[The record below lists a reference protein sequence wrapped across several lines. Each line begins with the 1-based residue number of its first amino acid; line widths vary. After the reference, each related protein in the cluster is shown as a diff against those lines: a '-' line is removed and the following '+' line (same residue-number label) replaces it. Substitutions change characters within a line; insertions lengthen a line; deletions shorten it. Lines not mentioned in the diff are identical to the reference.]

1 MITHLR
7 VSRGLA
13 LRRVLTALVS
23 SRSLFLGL
31 CGSLLAVGT
40 LEVRTQEGGMQGDW
54 RYLNGDAAS
63 TKYSPLAQINRD
75 NVKNLRI
82 VWRRPSVDALF
93 TDAFPDL
100 NPSHNLRATPI
111 LINGVLY
118 APNGVGLVE
127 AFDPGTGKTIWVQE
141 PIERGLKGVAEQST
155 RAVAY
160 WRSGSEER
168 LFFTHGEY
176 LEALDSKT
184 GKYVGDFGTKGRV
197 NLHIDHPLAGTY
209 RWTAAPVVV
218 GDVIVI
224 AGNGGGGGDA
234 GVTREAVPED
244 VKGFDARTGRLR
256 WTFHVLP
263 RPGEFGHETWGEE
276 SWKTSGDMGAW
287 GPMAVDETLGY
298 VYLALTAPNNS
309 LYGGHRPGQNLFA
322 NSIVCLDTKTGKRVW
337 HFQLT
342 HHDLWDMDPL
352 SIALADLTV
361 NGRRIKA
368 VIQTGKLPWVFVF
381 DRVTGEPVWP
391 IEERPVPASTVPGE
405 HSWPTQ
411 PIPTKPPPFD
421 LTGFTENDVIDF
433 TPALRA
439 EALQM
444 VKQWVLGPVYTPP
457 SVVNNRN
464 EPGATKGTFSV
475 TGPGATSWNGG
486 AFDPETGMFY
496 VVSHSIPFIRGMVPS
511 TPLPPDSKKTILPYA
526 DQRHIVGLSSLM
538 PGTTG
543 LPGPQ
548 GLPFTKPPYG
558 RITAIDL
565 NRGEQVW
572 QVANGD
578 GPRDHPALKGLNLP
592 PLGIP
597 GRPAPLLTKTLL
609 FLGEGSD
616 TMFAAVGTGKKFRAY
631 DKATGKVV
639 WETDLPAGTTAGPM
653 TYLLKGKQYIVV
665 PIGDRQNAAEWV
677 ALALP

>member
-7 VSRGLA
+7 LGPGLA
-13 LRRVLTALVS
+13 VGKAVTALTSGRTLAVA
-23 SRSLFLGL
+23 L
-31 CGSLLAVGT
+31 CVSLLAAAT
-40 LEVRTQEGGMQGDW
+40 LQVHTQDRGRQGDW
-54 RYLNGDAAS
+54 RYYQGDAAS
-63 TKYSPLAQINRD
+63 TKYSPLEQINRD
-75 NVKNLRI
+75 NVKNLR
-82 VWRRPSVDALF
+82 VLWRRPSVDASL
-93 TDAFPDL
+93 TSAYPDL

-111 LINGVLY
+111 LMNGVLY
-118 APNGVGLVE
+118 ASNGVGLIE
-127 AFDPGTGKTIWVQE
+127 AFNPGTGKTVWVQE
-141 PIERGLKGVAEQST
+141 PFERGMKGVAGQST
-155 RAVAY
+155 RSVAY
-160 WRSGSEER
+160 WRSGPDER
-168 LFFTHGEY
+168 LFFTRGEY
-176 LEALDSKT
+176 LEALDPKT
-184 GKYVGDFGTKGRV
+184 GKYFPDFGAKGRV
-197 NLHIDHPLAGTY
+197 NLHIDEPLAGSY
-209 RWTAAPVVV
+209 RWTAGPVVV
-218 GDVIVI
+218 RDVIVV

-234 GVTREAVPED
+234 GVEKEAVPED
-244 VKGFDARTGRLR
+244 VRGFDVRTGALR

-263 RPGEFGHETWGEE
+263 RPGEFGNDTWGLD

-287 GPMAVDETLGY
+287 GPMAVDESLGY

-322 NSIVCLDTKTGKRVW
+322 NSIVCLDAKTGKRVW

-352 SIALADLTV
+352 STTLADITV
-361 NGRRIKA
+361 NGKRIKA

-381 DRVTGEPVWP
+381 DRVTGQPVWP
-391 IEERPVPASTVPGE
+391 IEERPVPVSTVPGE
-405 HSWPTQ
+405 HSSPTQ

-433 TPALRA
+433 TPELRA
-439 EALQM
+439 EALQLI
-444 VKQWVLGPVYTPP
+444 KQWVLGPVYTPP
-457 SVVNNRN
+457 SVVST
-464 EPGATKGTFSV
+464 EPGGTKGTFSV
-475 TGPGATSWNGG
+475 TGPGATNWNGG

-511 TPLPPDSKKTILPYA
+511 KPLPPGSKKTILPYA
-526 DQRHIVGLSSLM
+526 DQRHIVGLAKLM
-538 PGTTG
+538 PGTPG

-616 TMFAAVGTGKKFRAY
+616 TMFAAVGTGKMFRAY
-631 DKATGKVV
+631 DKATGKVL
-639 WETDLPAGTTAGPM
+639 WQTELPAATTAGPM
-653 TYLLKGKQYIVV
+653 TYMLNGKQLIVV
-665 PIGDRQNAAEWV
+665 PIGDKQNPAEWV
-677 ALALP
+677 ALGLP